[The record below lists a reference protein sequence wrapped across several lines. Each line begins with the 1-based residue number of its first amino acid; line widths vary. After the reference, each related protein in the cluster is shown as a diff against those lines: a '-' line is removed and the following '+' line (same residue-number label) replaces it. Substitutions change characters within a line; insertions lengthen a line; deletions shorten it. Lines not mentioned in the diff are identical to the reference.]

1 MPKYRTRIKA
11 KLEGGITEVKVLV
24 KHPMVIGGGTDI
36 ETGMEILPH
45 FITEVGCTHKG
56 KVVMSAL
63 WSSAVSK
70 NPFCAFKFKGGVK
83 GDEIKFT
90 WKDNQGNKGSS
101 LAKIIAFPD

>member
-11 KLEGGITEVKVLV
+11 ELKSGITEVKALV
-24 KHPMVIGGGTDI
+24 KHPMEIGGSTDLETDI
-36 ETGMEILPH
+36 PILPH
-45 FITEVGCTHKG
+45 FITEVECTHQG

-70 NPFCAFKFKGGVK
+70 NPFCAFKFKGGAK
-83 GDEIKFT
+83 GERIDFT

-101 LAKIIAFPD
+101 LTFIK